1 MGIAPSDP
9 LSNGMLPKEFGET
22 IRILYGRLKHRKD
35 VLWAFTG
42 SVGFALQ
49 GLDLIPKDIDI
60 QTDRV
65 GAFEIERIFSDFV
78 VEKVRFRVSEIMK
91 SYFGVL
97 SINKI
102 KVEIMGNIQ
111 KKVGDRW
118 EEPVDIAKYLKFV
131 EFEDMYLPV
140 LDLKYEMEAYR
151 KLGRF
156 EKAKMLEEYLKRSD

>member
-1 MGIAPSDP
+1 MP
-9 LSNGMLPKEFGET
+9 
-22 IRILYGRLKHRKD
+22 
-35 VLWAFTG
+35 
-42 SVGFALQ
+42 
-49 GLDLIPKDIDI
+49 GLKDIDKI
-60 QTDRV
+60 KAQALAAIASASTQDDLNNISIKYLGRKGVITSILKSLKDLPIEQRKSV
-65 GAFEIERIFSDFV
+65 GAAA
-78 VEKVRFRVSEIMK
+78 
-91 SYFGVL
+91 
-97 SINKI
+97 NKI